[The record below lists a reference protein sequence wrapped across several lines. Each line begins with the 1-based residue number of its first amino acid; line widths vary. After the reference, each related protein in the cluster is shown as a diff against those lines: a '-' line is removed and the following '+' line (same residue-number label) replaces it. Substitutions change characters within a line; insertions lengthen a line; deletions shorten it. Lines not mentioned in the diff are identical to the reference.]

1 MGYESF
7 LIQFMNGLAS
17 ASSLFLVAAGLTWI
31 FGILKILN
39 MAHGHFFMIGV
50 YVAFSIIGR
59 RPDSTA
65 TYFLGALAAGGVVG
79 ILGYIYALESAPPN
93 PDFIARLATQCDLP
107 GDALRT
113 LREHGA
119 SDTSHTDALVSVLTR
134 HGYSG
139 FQEDTII
146 YSARNALRS
155 VIGMLNSLAALTPT
169 L

>member
-1 MGYESF
+1 MARATAFARDNEFFKRYLTRHIEEES
-7 LIQFMNGLAS
+7 
-17 ASSLFLVAAGLTWI
+17 
-31 FGILKILN
+31 
-39 MAHGHFFMIGV
+39 GHDKWLL
-50 YVAFSIIGR
+50 R
-59 RPDSTA
+59 D
-65 TYFLGALAAGGVVG
+65 LAALGVEAEKAPEGLPQAEVSQLAGAQYYTILHLHPVG

-107 GDALRT
+107 GDALFT

-146 YSARNALRS
+146 YSAQNALRS